1 MHDSSTLI
9 FSNAHV
15 IHSPYFNYTCIFLSI
30 SPLFYLNSWFFFNKH
45 ICLILFNIN
54 FLPTFQKKSCLFS
67 KNSHVLSHPTHLFT
81 NTYFLHTYLIHSHTF
96 LTLTFPFPISFTAQK
111 RFPLLLQHS
120 LFLFH
125 LFHSQNPTSFQL
137 FFHFFS
143 YTHTESLPPYLFFLF
158 SFSFYFKEHHQN
170 GKNQRLIIKEPSSGS
185 RITTN

>member
-1 MHDSSTLI
+1 MFLQSARLVTHWRVVTATFMHESSRVDDSWQNHLFTSRDRCTTRDRTIYSRVINSGRLVTEALVHESWHMHDSSTLM
-9 FSNAHV
+9 FLNAHA

-96 LTLTFPFPISFTAQK
+96 LTLNFPFPISFTA
-111 RFPLLLQHS
+111 
-120 LFLFH
+120 
-125 LFHSQNPTSFQL
+125 
-137 FFHFFS
+137 
-143 YTHTESLPPYLFFLF
+143 
-158 SFSFYFKEHHQN
+158 
-170 GKNQRLIIKEPSSGS
+170 
-185 RITTN
+185 